1 MSRYPQ
7 PLTRSRYSYV
17 HLPGNQIY
25 QHLQNE
31 VHNTIRLEAAT
42 NDHIWTINGIRRK
55 LLTQYGGALEDYK
68 VKKQTVRAIL
78 ITLPPWLS
86 REVVLTDN
94 VEWATTSGLLMTPY
108 RDETN
113 QFVIPQTYM
122 VRMKITQ
129 CPLSLWH
136 QNFFAVALA
145 PMGELAEI
153 HAINEIG
160 DERAFLRVWIHC
172 RDPYRI
178 SDYLVLN
185 FEDKWVQCP
194 VTVELGIQ

>member
-1 MSRYPQ
+1 
-7 PLTRSRYSYV
+7 
-17 HLPGNQIY
+17 
-25 QHLQNE
+25 

-78 ITLPPWLS
+78 ITLSPWLS

-94 VEWATTSGLLMTPY
+94 VEWVTTSGLLMTPY

-129 CPLSLWH
+129 YPLSLWH

-185 FEDKWVQCP
+185 FEDK
-194 VTVELGIQ
+194 